1 MIVKTTNY
9 FSIERQDDA
18 KNVETELLIA
28 KLQKLV
34 DEYLSDSSFKLA
46 GSNWTD
52 TRIKAFHRTKEE
64 ALDELRTRK

>member
-18 KNVETELLIA
+18 SNVESELLIA
-28 KLQKLV
+28 KLQELV

-46 GSNWTD
+46 GSSWSD
-52 TRIKAFHRTKEE
+52 TRIKAFHRTRQE
-64 ALDELRTRK
+64 ALDELRTKK